1 MRIAEVLVCWNPN
14 LPVIPEARRGN
25 FAVVRDHRY
34 ARAGVE
40 KFKFVS
46 GAVDPR
52 SGDSRF
58 SVRAE
63 FVAELA
69 CTLVERDR
77 LPAPL
82 VLEAM
87 LGISEFAE
95 AFRQQL
101 EDARLARM
109 GAR

>member
-1 MRIAEVLVCWNPN
+1 MNISEVLVMWTPDTAKE
-14 LPVIPEARRGN
+14 PAGTRGN